1 MAHVSGRC
9 RTICFQRSARRNSD
23 RPTSCNRRPANRNA
37 LVPRR
42 WRCYA
47 ECVASRQR
55 RQLEVAPMED
65 ERRSPGTVTISALPS
80 RRAEGREPWPADR
93 APHLR
98 SPTFAGLRAPADEF
112 PVAVRLSSDGG
123 VLEDRGDAEE
133 LVGLAAYG
141 VHLAEQI
148 GGLLGL
154 QRFVA
159 LEYPWHDAGR
169 LVI

>member
-1 MAHVSGRC
+1 
-9 RTICFQRSARRNSD
+9 
-23 RPTSCNRRPANRNA
+23 
-37 LVPRR
+37 
-42 WRCYA
+42 
-47 ECVASRQR
+47 
-55 RQLEVAPMED
+55 MED

-169 LVI
+169 LVICAAPDGSTIAVCGRRDANFAGIRQQLGLSGRG